1 MYTHEFKS
9 YVDGMR
15 LRLNMT
21 NTEAI
26 MERHDSTIIVTGTDT
41 YHVKESY
48 QAVDQAWQDA
58 MNFEAHKNT
67 TNISA
72 I

>member
-1 MYTHEFKS
+1 MYAHEFKS

-15 LRLNMT
+15 LRLAMT

-26 MERHDSTIIVTGTDT
+26 MERHDSTIIMIGTDT

-48 QAVDQAWQDA
+48 QAVD
-58 MNFEAHKNT
+58 
-67 TNISA
+67 
-72 I
+72 

>member
-1 MYTHEFKS
+1 
-9 YVDGMR
+9 
-15 LRLNMT
+15 
-21 NTEAI
+21 
-26 MERHDSTIIVTGTDT
+26 MERHDSTIIVTVTDT

-58 MNFEAHKNT
+58 MNFEAQKNT